1 MTERPTSPESMLIDE
16 VLPEY
21 DATIVEF
28 RLVEAAPEVAYAS
41 VAGFDPK
48 SVHSAALDG
57 LFALRDL
64 AWRFARAAKNAET
77 GDPDVWTK
85 LGERPGRELVV
96 GTAGRFWTP
105 RVEWR
110 SVTAEAF
117 GRLNEPGIGR
127 IAVGFA
133 VRPYGTARTL
143 ISYEARTS
151 LPDERSRSAFLA
163 YWLLVRGPAAVVM
176 RTQLRTIA
184 RNVRTR
190 ARHGD

>member
-1 MTERPTSPESMLIDE
+1 MTEHPSPESMLIDE
-16 VLPEY
+16 VLPAY

-28 RLVEAAPEVAYAS
+28 RLVDASPEMAYAS

-85 LGERPGRELVV
+85 LGERDGSELVV

-105 RVEWR
+105 RVEWHN
-110 SVTAEAF
+110 VTAAEFAK
-117 GRLNEPGIGR
+117 LSEPGIGR

-133 VRPYGTARTL
+133 VRPFGATRTL

-151 LPDERSRSAFLA
+151 LPDERSRRAFLA

-184 RNVRTR
+184 RDVRAR
-190 ARHGD
+190 ARHAD